1 MIPLFSTKL
10 IREVDNY
17 AIKTLKVPS
26 IVLMENA
33 AIEIF
38 RYANEKLQS
47 LGKKGAVG
55 FICGKGNNAGDGF
68 AAARHFFN
76 HGFKVLVLYLFNE
89 SEMTD
94 DAKTNFIILKK
105 LAVKNKNLRLIKY
118 KNINDLNILRKCET
132 IFDAMLGSGIKGE
145 LKEPYHSIIKK
156 VNSFNSFK
164 VAIDIPTGLDS
175 DKGYSDLLFHSDLT
189 ITLGELKVGLFY
201 GDGYTYAGE
210 IKKGSIGISPNL
222 YLYEKAE
229 AYLLESKD
237 AADSLPLK
245 EKSINKYTAGKVL
258 TIAGSKNYSGAAVLT
273 AKAALKAGAGA
284 SILAFPKSIRNFVH
298 KNLGEVVLNEYNDDG
313 DEYLKPK
320 NIIELSERI
329 NWADVVAIGPGISR
343 EIETQKA
350 VIKIVKERKFKQLVL
365 DADALFAISFREYK
379 RLDLS
384 NCILTPHHGEF
395 CSLTNIQ
402 LSELRK
408 DVIYYG
414 KKFVRET
421 NSYLVLKGAPT
432 IIFLPNGKVF
442 VNSVGNPGMAKFG
455 TGDVLTGVIAGLL
468 SQLKDFQKAVTAGV
482 YIHSFAA
489 DKLKEKFTEYSF
501 TASDILN
508 EIPSAIKCVRNSIVQ
523 LS

>member
-10 IREVDNY
+10 IRKVDDH
-17 AIKTLKVPS
+17 AIKALKVPS

-38 RYANEKLQS
+38 RYADEKLKS
-47 LGKKGAVG
+47 IGKSGAIG
-55 FICGKGNNAGDGF
+55 FICGRGNNAGDGF

-76 HGFKVLVLYLFNE
+76 HGFKVVVLYLFHE
-89 SEMTD
+89 SEMSE
-94 DAKTNFIILKK
+94 DAKSNFIILKK
-105 LAVKNKNLRLIKY
+105 LSVKNENLRLIKFSH
-118 KNINDLNILRKCET
+118 INDLNVLRKCEV

-156 VNSFNSFK
+156 VNGFNAFK

-189 ITLGELKVGLFY
+189 VTLGELKVGLFF
-201 GDGYTYAGE
+201 GDGYAYAGE
-210 IKKGSIGISPNL
+210 IKKGSIGISPKL
-222 YLYEKAE
+222 YPFEKAE
-229 AYLLESKD
+229 AFLLEAKD
-237 AADSLPLK
+237 AADSLPIK

-273 AKAALKAGAGA
+273 AKAALKVGAGA

-313 DEYLKPK
+313 DEYLKLK
-320 NIIELSERI
+320 NLSELSERI
-329 NWADVVAIGPGISR
+329 SWADVVAIGPGIGR
-343 EIETQKA
+343 EIETQKS
-350 VIKIVKERKFKQLVL
+350 VIQIIKDRKFKRLVL
-365 DADALFAISFREYK
+365 DADALFAISFRKYK
-379 RLDLS
+379 QLDLS

-395 CSLTNIQ
+395 CSLMNIQ
-402 LSELRK
+402 LSELKK

-414 KKFVRET
+414 EKFVRET

-432 IIFLPNGKVF
+432 IIFLPTGKVLI
-442 VNSVGNPGMAKFG
+442 NSVGNPGMAKFG

-468 SQLKDFQKAVTAGV
+468 SQLKDIHKALISGV

-489 DKLKEKFTEYSF
+489 DKLKEKFTEFSF

-508 EIPSAIKCVRNSIVQ
+508 EVPSVINFIRKSVV
-523 LS
+523 